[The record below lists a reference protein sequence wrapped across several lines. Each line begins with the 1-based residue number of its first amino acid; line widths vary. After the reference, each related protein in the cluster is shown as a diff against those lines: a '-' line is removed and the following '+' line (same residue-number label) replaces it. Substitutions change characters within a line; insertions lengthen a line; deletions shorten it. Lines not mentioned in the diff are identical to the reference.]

1 VELQSRLDE
10 LKKQGLGLVAISYD
24 SSQTLKAF
32 SDSRRITFPLV
43 SDPGSA
49 IIRRFGLLNTTVE
62 PGSATF
68 GIPFPGTFIVD
79 RRGTVRSRHFE
90 EAYQERN
97 TAASLLVR
105 QGATALGP
113 AVIAETPHLMMT
125 AAVSDDKVAPGER
138 LSLVFD
144 IAPRR
149 GIHIYAPGK
158 HTYQVVRI
166 TFAPQPW
173 LRAHETKYPP
183 SEIYTFKPLDE
194 RVEVYQQ
201 PFRLVQDVT
210 ILATREAQKLLANQ
224 SSIALTGR
232 LEYQACDDKVCYK
245 PESVPVRWTLE
256 LKPLDRK

>member
-1 VELQSRLDE
+1 VELQSRLDD

-24 SSQTLKAF
+24 SRDTLKAF
-32 SDSRRITFPLV
+32 SDSRHITFPLV

-79 RRGTVRSRHFE
+79 RRGEVRSRHFE

-113 AVIAETPHLMMT
+113 AVIAETSHLMMT
-125 AAVSDDKVAPGER
+125 AAVSDEQVAPGER

-158 HTYQVVRI
+158 HTYQVVKVTI
-166 TFAPQPW
+166 DPQPW
-173 LRAHETKYPP
+173 LRVHPTTYPP

-210 ILATREAQKLLANQ
+210 ILATREVQKQLEGQ
-224 SSIALTGR
+224 KSIVLSGK
-232 LEYQACDDKVCYK
+232 LEYQACDDKICYK
-245 PESVPVRWTLE
+245 PESVPLRWTLG
-256 LKPLDRK
+256 LKQLDRK